1 MGAIILRSELSI
13 LEGAM
18 DALKPTC
25 EGRHGSSG
33 IFRADQ
39 TGRNKRGNGSDA
51 IRTGKPRILD
61 SGLNVLGPV
70 HSGML
75 RTKRKGKVEAIEV
88 KSNQVAKRRGLDTVE
103 GVDRCFMT
111 FQD

>member
-18 DALKPTC
+18 DALKPAC
-25 EGRHGSSG
+25 EGRHGSPG

-39 TGRNKRGNGSDA
+39 ACRDKRGNGYDA
-51 IRTGKPRILD
+51 IRTRKPRLLD
-61 SGLNVLGPV
+61 SALNVMGPV

-75 RTKRKGKVEAIEV
+75 RTERIGKLEAIEV
-88 KSNQVAKRRGLDTVE
+88 KSDQVAKRRSLFSAE
-103 GVDRCFMT
+103 SVD
-111 FQD
+111 